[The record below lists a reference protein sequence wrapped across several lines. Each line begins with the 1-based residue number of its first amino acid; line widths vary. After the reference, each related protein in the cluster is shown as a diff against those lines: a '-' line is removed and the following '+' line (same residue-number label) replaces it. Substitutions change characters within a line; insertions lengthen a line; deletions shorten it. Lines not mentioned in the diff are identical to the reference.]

1 MIHKHKVLG
10 LALMA
15 LFAFGAIAQ
24 SASASPLTVATGE
37 VHITAAQEGTNHL
50 FEAGSSGTV
59 TCTTS
64 TSDSTATSVS
74 GQINEITVTP
84 TYSGC
89 TAFGS
94 TSHVKTNGCTYT
106 LTTPTSLGGGVV
118 TWHATLPEEKGQIHV
133 VCPAGKSI
141 EITPTFL
148 GASVCTQFIGPQ
160 TPTGGHVVGRNVV
173 GSIPMDIT
181 LENTLTGIHYTGSGG
196 ICQNGETHTNG
207 TLTGNTTARCYK
219 NAAHTEQID
228 CTFS

>member
-1 MIHKHKVLG
+1 MIRKHKALG

-24 SASASPLTVATGE
+24 SAAASPLTVATGE
-37 VHITAAQEGTNHL
+37 VHITAAQEGTNHV

-74 GQINEITVTP
+74 GQVNEITVTP
-84 TYSGC
+84 TYTGC

-94 TSHVKTNGCTYT
+94 TADIKVNGCTYT
-106 LTTPTSLGGGVV
+106 LTTPASLGAGVV
-118 TWHATLPEEKGQIHV
+118 TWSGSTQLHV
-133 VCPAGKSI
+133 LCPVGKSI

-148 GASVCTQFIGPQ
+148 GASVCTQFIGAQ
-160 TPTGGHVVGRNVV
+160 TPTEGHVVGRNVV
-173 GSIPMDIT
+173 GSAPMDIT
-181 LENTLTGIHYTGSGG
+181 LENTLAKIHYTGSGG
-196 ICQNGETHTNG
+196 LCQNSETHTDGILN
-207 TLTGNTTARCYK
+207 GNTTAKCYK